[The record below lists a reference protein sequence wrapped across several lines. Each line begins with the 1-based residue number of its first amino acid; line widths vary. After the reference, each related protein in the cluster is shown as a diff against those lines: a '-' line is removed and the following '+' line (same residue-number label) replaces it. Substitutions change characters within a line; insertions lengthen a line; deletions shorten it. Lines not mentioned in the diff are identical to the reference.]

1 MTEPSATISNTDL
14 NIVYRAYNNP
24 FSVSVPGVG
33 NDLVQLKCTHAQVTR
48 QADGSW
54 IIVPSKTSPDKLKI
68 EVYANMNGGL
78 LSMGSQEF
86 RVRDLPRANAYL
98 SVNGELQEEPKVT
111 LSRLKDPKTALVASY
126 GPDGI
131 VQAKFEIEKFTVK
144 LPSGK
149 QITVNGNKFNNAALT
164 EIAKLKP
171 GNMINVM
178 SIEAKGQNGAMQTLR
193 SLTIELR

>member
-1 MTEPSATISNTDL
+1 
-14 NIVYRAYNNP
+14 
-24 FSVSVPGVG
+24 
-33 NDLVQLKCTHAQVTR
+33 
-48 QADGSW
+48 
-54 IIVPSKTSPDKLKI
+54 
-68 EVYANMNGGL
+68 
-78 LSMGSQEF
+78 MGSQEF

>member
-1 MTEPSATISNTDL
+1 M
-14 NIVYRAYNNP
+14 
-24 FSVSVPGVG
+24 
-33 NDLVQLKCTHAQVTR
+33 
-48 QADGSW
+48 
-54 IIVPSKTSPDKLKI
+54 
-68 EVYANMNGGL
+68 
-78 LSMGSQEF
+78 
-86 RVRDLPRANAYL
+86 
-98 SVNGELQEEPKVT
+98 
-111 LSRLKDPKTALVASY
+111 VASY